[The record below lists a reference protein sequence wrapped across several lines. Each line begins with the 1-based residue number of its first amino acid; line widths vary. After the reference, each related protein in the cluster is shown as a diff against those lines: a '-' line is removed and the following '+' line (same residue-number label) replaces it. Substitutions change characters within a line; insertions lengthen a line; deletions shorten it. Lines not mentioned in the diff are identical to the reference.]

1 MINRNGGEA
10 GGVSNTPPKK
20 YRARSTCIDY
30 FTFRINHNYDK
41 DKELFNNLFKILHI
55 YLYETKTS
63 KGRNN
68 YTTTMSLA
76 PGISLSYGGTL
87 TRNKNG
93 EETSVLELKGS
104 GCREFEERYYALGPD
119 FKTKSKEDVVR
130 EGWIKLFEEC
140 IALDGVCTRIDLP
153 TDDFSGLITIEEIKG
168 KIQAREYTT
177 RMRKLELTN
186 SNNEEDDDEGFKEPS
201 KLDGINTIRDA
212 KLSGYSATF
221 GNRRH
226 VQLCIYDKKAEQ
238 LKKGLF
244 KEIDSWIRYEVRYY
258 HDNAELEMPL
268 ILENL
273 RNQTESKHIA
283 SCLAGIF
290 EFKESNRL
298 GDTNRSKNLPWKK
311 WIEFIGDAG
320 KKGSFSNSPKTMT
333 IESNAAW
340 LAIDASASLGKIAS
354 CLEVSYSELM
364 GAYIARWIRK
374 IDKEHLQAI
383 NQYRRD
389 KGLPTFQNVDQ
400 IAAYHMHRED
410 FPESFHQ
417 ETVDYILAIT
427 TTSKVK
433 EKKEDDEEGS

>member
-68 YTTTMSLA
+68 YATTMSLA
-76 PGISLSYGGTL
+76 PGVSLSYGGTL

-119 FKTKSKEDVVR
+119 FKTKSKEDVIR

-186 SNNEEDDDEGFKEPS
+186 SNNEE
-201 KLDGINTIRDA
+201 
-212 KLSGYSATF
+212 ATRF
-221 GNRRH
+221 FASRFWRFWN
-226 VQLCIYDKKAEQ
+226 
-238 LKKGLF
+238 LF
-244 KEIDSWIRYEVRYY
+244 I
-258 HDNAELEMPL
+258 
-268 ILENL
+268 
-273 RNQTESKHIA
+273 Q
-283 SCLAGIF
+283 
-290 EFKESNRL
+290 
-298 GDTNRSKNLPWKK
+298 
-311 WIEFIGDAG
+311 
-320 KKGSFSNSPKTMT
+320 
-333 IESNAAW
+333 
-340 LAIDASASLGKIAS
+340 
-354 CLEVSYSELM
+354 
-364 GAYIARWIRK
+364 
-374 IDKEHLQAI
+374 
-383 NQYRRD
+383 
-389 KGLPTFQNVDQ
+389 
-400 IAAYHMHRED
+400 
-410 FPESFHQ
+410 
-417 ETVDYILAIT
+417 
-427 TTSKVK
+427 
-433 EKKEDDEEGS
+433 